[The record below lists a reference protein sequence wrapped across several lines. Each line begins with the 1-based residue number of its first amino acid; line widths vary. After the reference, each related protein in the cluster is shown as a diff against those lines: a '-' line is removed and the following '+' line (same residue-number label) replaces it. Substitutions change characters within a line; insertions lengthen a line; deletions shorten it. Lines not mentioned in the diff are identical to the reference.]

1 MEIAPFGYQIKNE
14 IEIEPFD
21 SFNVHVQIYKKRK
34 TKKYGKN
41 YTLYR
46 NNHNDRNWSWYVISD
61 HSAGRLFF
69 FLHKFVYSETLQ
81 VSYVL
86 HFWNKFAT
94 KWFCYHWLRSDV
106 SAQHDTWRDVFFAKK
121 SWKKNFSRTFELH
134 RHRNTQKFVLL
145 GISSIANRIYQK
157 PTKKNWFQYTRTSMP
172 PYLVNSIISKFTH
185 YYLISC

>member
-41 YTLYR
+41 YILYR

-69 FLHKFVYSETLQ
+69 LYKFVYSETLQ

-145 GISSIANRIYQK
+145 GISNIANRIYQK
-157 PTKKNWFQYTRTSMP
+157 PTKKIGFNTPVHLCLPELEFSGIASVP
-172 PYLVNSIISKFTH
+172 SKF
-185 YYLISC
+185 YYL